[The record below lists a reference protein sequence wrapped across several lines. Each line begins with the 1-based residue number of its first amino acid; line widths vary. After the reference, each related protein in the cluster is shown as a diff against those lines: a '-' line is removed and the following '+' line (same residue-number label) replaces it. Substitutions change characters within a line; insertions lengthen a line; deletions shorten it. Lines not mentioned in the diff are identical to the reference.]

1 MAKNFSLSA
10 VVPEADTFTDRNGT
24 QHDVLAG
31 RTFGTLEFAR
41 LNKFQRDIAKLDT
54 RMSETDDETEMEAIA
69 KEQET
74 IVNRFVKM
82 VVPSLSEEQFHFIQ
96 LFEKIQFMTWWAEQQ
111 VSATSDEGKSKPGA

>member
-10 VVPEADTFTDRNGT
+10 VVPEADTFTDRTGT
-24 QHDVLAG
+24 KHDVLAG

-54 RMSETDDETEMEAIA
+54 RMGETDDETEMEAIA

-82 VVPSLSEEQFHFIQ
+82 VVPSLSEEQLNEIK

-111 VSATSDEGKSKPGA
+111 VPATSDEGKSKPGA